1 MSPSKLTQ
9 CVRHLRDKMNEYTS
23 TYKLFR
29 EVVSIKRAQWTFVW
43 LMFVSVSLVVGLGC
57 YGAASVSNQINTISQ
72 SVAAETHSRAKLQNR
87 ILQLFASGV
96 NGDFYQSLVVGFQ
109 NVMIRVN
116 TFVHHNTTDG
126 DKAISCPASSK
137 YKKYL
142 LGVSRLPVKPII
154 SNVFLF
160 AGGHGLGKS
169 YASYQLGRAL
179 SRFSN
184 VIMISLPM
192 MSFGNINN
200 VGVIVEGLEQA
211 MGGAHNSYIIW
222 TFDELDS
229 YVMHNKRDMRDKSIT
244 EFAEYTGFI
253 KSDNRVLVFTM
264 NNAEIIMHD
273 YWSDRAT
280 IVNNIT
286 AYPYAEDY
294 RRALDFTGLEERYFL
309 QEGQL
314 SRLYSFVGNKLFV
327 FKKFNTTTA
336 REFAQR
342 YLTAKNIEY
351 TLDTDSKLFSAFS
364 ADHMFNVRELKIAL
378 DDIVN
383 KI

>member
-1 MSPSKLTQ
+1 M
-9 CVRHLRDKMNEYTS
+9 LRDKMNEYTS

-29 EVVSIKRAQWTFVW
+29 EVVSIKRAQWTSVW
-43 LMFVSVSLVVGLGC
+43 LTFVSVSLVVGLGC
-57 YGAASVSNQINTISQ
+57 YGAVSVNSQINTISQ
-72 SVAAETHSRAKLQNR
+72 SVAAETHSRAKLQSR
-87 ILQLFASGV
+87 ILQLFASGE

-116 TFVHHNTTDG
+116 TFVHHNATADNV
-126 DKAISCPASSK
+126 DAISCPASSE

-142 LGVSRLPVKPII
+142 LGVSKLPVKPII

-160 AGGHGLGKS
+160 AGSHGLGKS

-192 MSFGNINN
+192 MSFGNINS

-211 MGGAHNSYIIW
+211 MGGAHNSYVIW

-264 NNAEIIMHD
+264 NNAEILMHD
-273 YWSDRAT
+273 YWTDRDT

-314 SRLYSFVGNKLFV
+314 SRLHSFVGNKLFV
-327 FKKFNTTTA
+327 FKKFNATVA

-342 YLTAKNIEY
+342 YLAAKQIDY
-351 TLDTDSKLFSAFS
+351 TLDTDSKLFSVYT